1 MSLISVSASTARLVS
16 RLSSY
21 RRRQP
26 LTLRLSTATK
36 SNNFKPPQS
45 SFLAKEATP
54 PKNQPASFWDQPAPS
69 PGKLFFGI
77 SVLSFTGAYAYLHSH
92 LGGSESL
99 KRTFSFYSVAVPA
112 YIRYRYH
119 MLIDSP
125 DETWEQLHQETSLK
139 GLNKILELQGFYV
152 KSGQM
157 AAANIGNAFP
167 PVWVDT
173 MSVLQDECPAR
184 EFDEIQS
191 IIEQEYGKPLN
202 EVFERFESKP
212 IGAASIGQV
221 HRATLFTGEQVV
233 VKIMYPNVESVFRG
247 DVRTIKLFAQIAQ
260 PVHVP
265 PLIEIEKQFMTE
277 FDYVQEAK
285 QLEMVRNNM
294 IQSGIAGTMCQ
305 IPKPYLDLC
314 TKRVLVM
321 EELKGNKLVVELKR
335 DMERQ
340 KKRMEDILNKRDG
353 AEEFV
358 KEFALGEN
366 GPTSEQY
373 ERLIGL
379 LNARRR
385 AHNVGAALWNASV
398 GWIPGVTKREYESKN
413 SIPINHAK
421 LIDDLL
427 FVHGKQILVDG
438 W

>member
-1 MSLISVSASTARLVS
+1 M
-16 RLSSY
+16 
-21 RRRQP
+21 
-26 LTLRLSTATK
+26 
-36 SNNFKPPQS
+36 
-45 SFLAKEATP
+45 
-54 PKNQPASFWDQPAPS
+54 
-69 PGKLFFGI
+69 
-77 SVLSFTGAYAYLHSH
+77 
-92 LGGSESL
+92 
-99 KRTFSFYSVAVPA
+99 AV
-112 YIRYRYH
+112 
-119 MLIDSP
+119 DSP
-125 DETWEQLHQETSLK
+125 DLVWDELHKETSLK

-167 PVWVDT
+167 LIWQDT

-184 EFDEIQS
+184 SFKEVKQIVE
-191 IIEQEYGKPLN
+191 EEYGKPLKA
-202 EVFERFESKP
+202 VFSSFEEKP

-221 HRATLFTGEQVV
+221 HRATLTSGEKVV
-233 VKIMYPNVESVFRG
+233 VKIMYPNVENVFRG

-285 QLEMVRNNM
+285 QLKKVRDNM
-294 IQSGIAGTMCQ
+294 TKSGIAGERGRCE

-321 EELKGNKLVVELKR
+321 DELKGDKLVVELKR

-340 KKRMEDILNKRDG
+340 KKRMEDMLKNG
-353 AEEFV
+353 QNAEQFA
-358 KEFALGEN
+358 KEFELGEN
-366 GPTSEQY
+366 GPTAEEY

-379 LNARRR
+379 LNVRRR
-385 AHNVGAALWNASV
+385 MQNVGSLLWNVSV
-398 GWIPGVTKREYESKN
+398 GWLPGVEWKQYESKG
-413 SIPINHAK
+413 SLPINHAK

-427 FVHGKQILVDG
+427 FVHGNQILVDG